1 MMMFLFVNG
10 RFAPFYWMKSTF
22 MNVIYTLLSVLV
34 VKLCL
39 IGSVFAA
46 EPYVPQIADPFSEG
60 WRFRQFPELDGL
72 GLRCMTED
80 STGTMWFGLNE
91 GVRSYDGVV
100 WTPYTPQEG
109 LPNAPVN
116 VLLTAKDG
124 RVYAGSDMGI
134 GRFDGENWTH
144 IFPQDEELPWPI
156 DDLMQAS
163 DGSVWAATPWG
174 ALRILD
180 TEYVLFARQSHGEI
194 LKNIAPEITL
204 KAVPESVVPNY
215 PWDALMTAPSAPP
228 LLAGIGVA
236 LADGGWLS
244 TSRGDVPAVIIDV
257 APNSP
262 GEAAGLRPGDKI
274 VGIDGRKEVKRQW
287 FFGQAGSSVS
297 VAFVAYGSQ
306 DTQTVIVHREMVP
319 EQVSRFDVYDLLEDH
334 DGNFWMGLWDGRLV
348 RFSPK
353 TEQWRVFDESDGF
366 VLRYGPRLEQMQ
378 DGTLWLAKN
387 GGGDIYQYDGQ
398 VWSAHTINGNS
409 VITSLIQTR
418 DGVVWA
424 GGFNIFAFN
433 KGVQKVYSP
442 NRLAVPLPSQRLR
455 LLETQKGN
463 LWMAGLGQDAVLMDY
478 GDERWQT
485 FVDVQF
491 QCQSKDGTNWF
502 TANDKLIT

>member
-1 MMMFLFVNG
+1 
-10 RFAPFYWMKSTF
+10 
-22 MNVIYTLLSVLV
+22 
-34 VKLCL
+34 
-39 IGSVFAA
+39 
-46 EPYVPQIADPFSEG
+46 
-60 WRFRQFPELDGL
+60 
-72 GLRCMTED
+72 
-80 STGTMWFGLNE
+80 
-91 GVRSYDGVV
+91 
-100 WTPYTPQEG
+100 
-109 LPNAPVN
+109 
-116 VLLTAKDG
+116 
-124 RVYAGSDMGI
+124 
-134 GRFDGENWTH
+134 
-144 IFPQDEELPWPI
+144 
-156 DDLMQAS
+156 
-163 DGSVWAATPWG
+163 
-174 ALRILD
+174 
-180 TEYVLFARQSHGEI
+180 
-194 LKNIAPEITL
+194 
-204 KAVPESVVPNY
+204 
-215 PWDALMTAPSAPP
+215 
-228 LLAGIGVA
+228 
-236 LADGGWLS
+236 
-244 TSRGDVPAVIIDV
+244 
-257 APNSP
+257 
-262 GEAAGLRPGDKI
+262 
-274 VGIDGRKEVKRQW
+274 
-287 FFGQAGSSVS
+287 
-297 VAFVAYGSQ
+297 
-306 DTQTVIVHREMVP
+306 MVP